1 MSSPIVTYSRGCTIL
16 AERRTALWVA
26 KWRPPD
32 EVTAAGPGA
41 VMYETDDDGA
51 RTAAAADDQ

>member
-41 VMYETDDDGA
+41 VMYQIDNDRACTYAATDGP
-51 RTAAAADDQ
+51 